1 MIIEYKVAC
10 KNSKY
15 VFFQNHDDINEFL
28 KNKIIPKEKASE
40 YFGVFDIFGKGAS
53 FLGTM
58 LMGIS
63 TQLFHTSK
71 AGVVMIAALFVLGFV
86 TFCLQ
91 GRQAQKGAQAQS
103 VNPAQQKLQTQ
114 NL

>member
-1 MIIEYKVAC
+1 
-10 KNSKY
+10 
-15 VFFQNHDDINEFL
+15 
-28 KNKIIPKEKASE
+28 
-40 YFGVFDIFGKGAS
+40 
-53 FLGTM
+53 
-58 LMGIS
+58 MGIS

-91 GRQAQKGAQAQS
+91 GRQAQKGAQTQS
-103 VNPAQQKLQTQ
+103 VNPAQQ